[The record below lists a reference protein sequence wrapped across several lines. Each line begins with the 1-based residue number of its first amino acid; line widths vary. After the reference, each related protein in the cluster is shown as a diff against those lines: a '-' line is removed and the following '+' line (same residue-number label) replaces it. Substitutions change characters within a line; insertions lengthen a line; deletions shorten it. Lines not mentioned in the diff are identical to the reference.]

1 MGSVALCPPALPPVQ
16 QVCMRW
22 PVRNTPMQKLLALA
36 AAMAV
41 CAGPALAQA
50 DQPTRDCG
58 MDPETTG
65 TLADDPRSVYLPGQH
80 PVKADRDPPEVSWQD
95 EAQES
100 SEQRRRDLLDCGVD

>member
-1 MGSVALCPPALPPVQ
+1 
-16 QVCMRW
+16 
-22 PVRNTPMQKLLALA
+22 
-36 AAMAV
+36 
-41 CAGPALAQA
+41 
-50 DQPTRDCG
+50 